1 MSREKLK
8 FRLYTVLFCVAI
20 FILTV
25 MGLVVLYYKALFPPL
40 LLFMLVYIAAWA
52 FVFAFAVDFFI
63 SDGKFSGR
71 KIILLTFG
79 VIILSTTVTHSVWT
93 IVTPKWSF
101 SVSTDKS
108 TYRLGENVQI
118 TVSLENIGFITHSFE
133 SAISEP
139 VLISIQV
146 VHTTGSTWDVDEV
159 WFGPYPFHSTRTEFV
174 IPSGQSLVR
183 TFIWNQ
189 TITNIS
195 YLSYRREIEP
205 GEYRIEAVI
214 PSAHHGVMYDP
225 VFSAVARMNISS
237 V

>member
-25 MGLVVLYYKALFPPL
+25 IGLVVLYYKALFPPL
-40 LLFMLVYIAAWA
+40 LLFMFAYIVAWA
-52 FVFAFAVDFFI
+52 FVFIFAVDFFI

-79 VIILSTTVTHSVWT
+79 VIILSTTGTHSVWT

-108 TYRLGENVQI
+108 TYKLGENIQI

-133 SAISEP
+133 SSISEP
-139 VLISIQV
+139 VVVSIDDYKWY
-146 VHTTGSTWDVDEV
+146 S
-159 WFGPYPFHSTRTEFV
+159 PYHLNRTEFTL
-174 IPSGQSLVR
+174 PPGQSLVR

-189 TITNIS
+189 TS
-195 YLSYRREIEP
+195 RFPEREIEP
-205 GEYRIEAVI
+205 GEYWIKALI
-214 PSAHHGVMYDP
+214 PSDDTDIFWQP
-225 VFSAVARMNISS
+225 VFAAGTGITISS
-237 V
+237 T